1 VIEKSKD
8 CEKVTCSNCADA
20 NDLEFDF
27 SMAFQ
32 PIINCKTRLIY
43 GYEALVIPICLYTG
57 SI

>member
-1 VIEKSKD
+1 MIEKSKD

-32 PIINCKTRLIY
+32 PIINCKTSRKAGHNIN
-43 GYEALVIPICLYTG
+43 AKH
-57 SI
+57 